1 MEAAGL
7 PPALERSTFFFSSP
21 VFLGGGGGGGGDAS
35 PAKCLREETM
45 NASLNLSGADLDPQR
60 VAQLQH
66 RSVKVSVIIVLG
78 VMITLGN
85 IAVLLVITSSVA
97 GWSRSSRYFLLSLTA
112 ADSAFG
118 LLVMPLNLWVS
129 LLKDYTDGP
138 DQLCHV
144 VAFCNAT
151 VYSTC
156 MYTLAAI
163 SLERYVAVLYPLK
176 YSSMMTRRRTL
187 LLIAFSWC
195 FPPCL
200 LAPICFPDGIIQVHF
215 STASLVCNPSYSTNV
230 GYSLSLAC
238 VIFFPCSAVM
248 TYANLRVWCAARR
261 QSRKLRRLERAHR
274 RRHNVA
280 SRVLVPV
287 MAAYFTCWTP
297 CMAAMI
303 YNALSGS
310 SVPEWL
316 EFVVVWLPTSNG
328 FLNCIFYFWINK
340 SFRQKFHLIMHRL
353 ALTLCPAL
361 VDTLGCCRPSEVPFG
376 SGFLYYDNG
385 VHERSSSVSSTCTLT
400 TLA

>member
-1 MEAAGL
+1 
-7 PPALERSTFFFSSP
+7 
-21 VFLGGGGGGGGDAS
+21 
-35 PAKCLREETM
+35 M
-45 NASLNLSGADLDPQR
+45 NASLNFSSVDSDAERMVQFH
-60 VAQLQH
+60 H
-66 RSVKVSVIIVLG
+66 RSVKVSVIIALG

-85 IAVLLVITSSVA
+85 IAVLLVITSTVS
-97 GWSRSSRYFLLSLTA
+97 GWSRSSRYFLLSLTV

-138 DQLCHV
+138 DQLCHL

-156 MYTLAAI
+156 MYTLATI
-163 SLERYVAVLYPLK
+163 SLERYIAVLYPLK

-200 LAPICFPDGIIQVHF
+200 LAPICFPNGIIQVHF
-215 STASLVCNPSYSTNV
+215 SNASLVCNPSYSTNV

-248 TYANLRVWCAARR
+248 TYANIRVWCAARR
-261 QSRKLRRLERAHR
+261 QSRKLRQFKRAHR

-297 CMAAMI
+297 CIAAMI

-353 ALTLCPAL
+353 AHALCPSL
-361 VDTLGCCRPSEVPFG
+361 VNTLGWCGASEIAIG
-376 SGFLYYDNG
+376 SSSLDNQAQ
-385 VHERSSSVSSTCTLT
+385 ERSSSVSSTCTLM

>member
-1 MEAAGL
+1 
-7 PPALERSTFFFSSP
+7 
-21 VFLGGGGGGGGDAS
+21 
-35 PAKCLREETM
+35 M

-60 VAQLQH
+60 TAQLHH

-78 VMITLGN
+78 AMITLGN

-138 DQLCHV
+138 DQLCHL

-200 LAPICFPDGIIQVHF
+200 LAPICFPGGIIQVHF

-248 TYANLRVWCAARR
+248 THANLRVWCAARR

-274 RRHNVA
+274 GRHNVA

-361 VDTLGCCRPSEVPFG
+361 VNTLGCCKPSKIPFG
-376 SGFLYYDNG
+376 SGYLDNSGG
-385 VHERSSSVSSTCTLT
+385 VHERSSSVSSTCTLM